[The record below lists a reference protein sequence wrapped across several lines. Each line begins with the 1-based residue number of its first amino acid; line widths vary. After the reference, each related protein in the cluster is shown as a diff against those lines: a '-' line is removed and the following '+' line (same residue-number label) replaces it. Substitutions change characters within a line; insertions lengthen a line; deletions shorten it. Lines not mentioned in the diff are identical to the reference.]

1 MALVCGLKL
10 SLIFF
15 SFSFPDDL
23 KTEKYKNGRGKSS
36 SGDLERPSAALG
48 HLRTTSHDHSY
59 TFPFSGRQGK
69 NDIELLLMRI
79 RFEFQLALDSSVLLR
94 HL

>member
-1 MALVCGLKL
+1 MVVRVCPPVTSEPL
-10 SLIFF
+10 
-15 SFSFPDDL
+15 
-23 KTEKYKNGRGKSS
+23 
-36 SGDLERPSAALG
+36 AALG

-94 HL
+94 HLYSRQCL